1 MKQSKVPMLI
11 TGNKIITNKKLQV
24 QVNVIV
30 PHEA

>member
-1 MKQSKVPMLI
+1 MKESKVPMLI
-11 TGNKIITNKKLQV
+11 TGNKIIINKKLQL